1 MKTLI
6 YLIGPTFMIYI
17 GLALLKSVPYTF
29 LLFYSWLL
37 FIPLITYLQNNEIK
51 TIIQCLRN
59 GLLFKSIYL
68 GVTSGVLSL
77 LVIFISVS
85 FAQSH
90 IFEIDQLKDLLMKW
104 QFSGSSVWGLI
115 IVLLFINPFLEE
127 LYWREF
133 MHVKLVSHYSGV
145 KTILIT
151 SFFYSLY
158 HLIPLLFMFELPYS
172 LIGTLAV
179 FSAGLLWGYFRLTF
193 NSLVAPII
201 SHAFS
206 DLGIILIY
214 LYYFM

>member
-1 MKTLI
+1 MKTII
-6 YLIGPTFMIYI
+6 YLIGPSFMIYI
-17 GLALLKSVPYTF
+17 GLAILKSVPYTF
-29 LLFYSWLL
+29 VLFYSWLF
-37 FIPLITYLQNNEIK
+37 FIPLVTYLLHNEIK
-51 TIIQCLRN
+51 TIVQCIKN
-59 GLLFKSIYL
+59 GLIFKSIYL
-68 GVTSGVLSL
+68 GVTSGILSL
-77 LVIFISVS
+77 IVIFISVS
-85 FAQSH
+85 FAQIH
-90 IFEIDQLKDLLMKW
+90 IFEIEQLKELLIKW

-115 IVLLFINPFLEE
+115 FVLLFINPFLEE

-133 MHVKLVSHYSGV
+133 IHRMLLTHFSGV
-145 KTILIT
+145 KTIFIT

-158 HLIPLLFMFELPYS
+158 HLIPLVFMFELPYS

>member
-1 MKTLI
+1 MKAII
-6 YLIGPTFMIYI
+6 YLIGPSFMIYI
-17 GLALLKSVPYTF
+17 GLAILQSVPYTF
-29 LLFYSWLL
+29 VLFYSWLF
-37 FIPLITYLQNNEIK
+37 FIPLVTYMRNNEIN
-51 TIIQCLRN
+51 TIIQCLTN
-59 GLLFKSIYL
+59 GLKFKSIYL
-68 GVTSGVLSL
+68 GVSSGILSL

-85 FAQSH
+85 FAQNH
-90 IFEIDQLKDLLMKW
+90 LFEIDQLKELLMEW

-115 IVLLFINPFLEE
+115 FVLLFINPFLEE

-133 MHVKLVSHYSGV
+133 MHVKLVTHYGGV

-158 HLIPLLFMFELPYS
+158 HLIPLVFMFELPYS
-172 LIGTLAV
+172 LIGTIAV
-179 FSAGLLWGYFRLTF
+179 FSAGLLWGYFRLLF

-201 SHAFS
+201 SHALS